1 MPAHKHN
8 GIHTIGE
15 WEWLSY
21 GNMVGGWRSMMTVVG
36 CIACADNLLVSIWIK
51 EMYDRIFGIDIL
63 YGEVGVSIVKGIV
76 FKL

>member
-1 MPAHKHN
+1 
-8 GIHTIGE
+8 
-15 WEWLSY
+15 
-21 GNMVGGWRSMMTVVG
+21 MVGGWRSMMTVVG